1 MDCCFSHK
9 VGMPLHPATLQPMTY
24 MSHQIQFTDYL
35 TKDNRQKKVHVN
47 KSRQI
52 GFTEIVLRA
61 IQFLCFNKYAGGK
74 VMIIA
79 GTREKTS
86 KKIMQRFKQLF
97 DEIPQYVKSST
108 DLVLELTNGATIEA
122 LPSNSEAIRGDT
134 KINCV
139 FIDEAAF
146 FNRVDD
152 SIVMDAVR
160 PIIMT
165 NKSDFFL
172 ISTPNGPQGF
182 FHHIE
187 TRASEDYY
195 MMKPSIWNAVG
206 VIYTKEEAEAE
217 LQRTDVD
224 VEQEYLN
231 QYTTGRDSIF
241 GKIMAEDEEEMDEW
255 E

>member
-1 MDCCFSHK
+1 
-9 VGMPLHPATLQPMTY
+9 